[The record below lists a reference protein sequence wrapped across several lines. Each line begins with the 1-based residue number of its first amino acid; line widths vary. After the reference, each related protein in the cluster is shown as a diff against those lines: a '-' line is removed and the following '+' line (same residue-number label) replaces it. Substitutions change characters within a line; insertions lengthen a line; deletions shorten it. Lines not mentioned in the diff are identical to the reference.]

1 MTSGQ
6 LPTELS
12 ENELIA
18 VQVSRHGTRDCGAA
32 SELVELI
39 SGTATTITNTQLSFN
54 IMHEHFANPQATTFA
69 SRLC

>member
-54 IMHEHFANPQATTFA
+54 IMHEHVANPQATAFA